1 MNTDVNTSYII
12 IEVVEHIKN
21 IPPLPNGAL
30 TSWSSWQALGQHVG
44 AKCVYFLTCVSLL
57 IFLSITSSCKSSPLL
72 PMIVRIL
79 AYTSFRNMWICLS
92 YLDIESVWNSHRCEL
107 WVSDWN
113 QCPHF
118 RTGHGIPSSPGIKCL
133 LRLRVYTF
141 MFSVSFYL

>member
-12 IEVVEHIKN
+12 MEVLEHSKN

-30 TSWSSWQALGQHVG
+30 TSWSSWQAPEQHFG
-44 AKCVYFLTCVSLL
+44 AKCVYFLTWVYLL
-57 IFLSITSSCKSSPLL
+57 ILMSITSSCKSSPLL

-92 YLDIESVWNSHRCEL
+92 YLDIESVWNSRGRKL

-113 QCPHF
+113 QCPHV
-118 RTGHGIPSSPGIKCL
+118 RTGHGIPFFPAIKCP
-133 LRLRVYTF
+133 LRLRACTF
-141 MFSVSFYL
+141 MFLWVSI